1 MESFLQKYGQD
12 VTGVLSG
19 WDRLMIRGTL
29 RALAVTGGMMNYLQ
43 YVGVLLKDF
52 GSFVEKTSA
61 ALKTACFEAAGRL
74 GRPIQYL
81 PSSQIRKEE
90 VATSIARADGIT
102 QGLIGLLTCVEPCMS
117 YSIRGDRAQKKRVL
131 ERALRKCLH
140 IYYYWMDPQ
149 FGLMHARIQTWF
161 PFTIQVCLN
170 GRSWLGRQ
178 MDRLGLE
185 YHRRENCFVWLE
197 DVAAA
202 QKVMDRLLRLDW
214 PAFLN
219 KIARRVNPILSDILR
234 GYRVAYY
241 WSVYES
247 EWATD
252 VMFRSPA
259 LLAAIYP
266 SLARGAI
273 SAFGSSDVL
282 RFLGKKA
289 VARVKEVSSSYRRR
303 LEGLRVKHV
312 VGSNSVKMYD
322 KEGSVLRVETT
333 VNNPRDMKVY
343 RCGEG
348 DSEGQYTWRYMRKG
362 VVDLKRRA
370 EVSQGCNAR
379 YYAALASLDTST
391 PLGELIAPICRPSK
405 LGQSRVRGLRPW
417 AEEDLSL
424 LRTINR
430 AEYVL
435 TGFRNRDVAEALY
448 PAMMAATDRRR
459 ASARVS
465 HRLRL
470 LRAHHLIRRL
480 PRTHRYQLTS
490 RGRQIVT
497 AVIQTQEVSLAR
509 LTELAA

>member
-1 MESFLQKYGQD
+1 
-12 VTGVLSG
+12 
-19 WDRLMIRGTL
+19 
-29 RALAVTGGMMNYLQ
+29 
-43 YVGVLLKDF
+43 
-52 GSFVEKTSA
+52 
-61 ALKTACFEAAGRL
+61 
-74 GRPIQYL
+74 
-81 PSSQIRKEE
+81 
-90 VATSIARADGIT
+90 
-102 QGLIGLLTCVEPCMS
+102 
-117 YSIRGDRAQKKRVL
+117 
-131 ERALRKCLH
+131 
-140 IYYYWMDPQ
+140 
-149 FGLMHARIQTWF
+149 
-161 PFTIQVCLN
+161 
-170 GRSWLGRQ
+170 
-178 MDRLGLE
+178 
-185 YHRRENCFVWLE
+185 
-197 DVAAA
+197 
-202 QKVMDRLLRLDW
+202 
-214 PAFLN
+214 
-219 KIARRVNPILSDILR
+219 
-234 GYRVAYY
+234 
-241 WSVYES
+241 
-247 EWATD
+247 
-252 VMFRSPA
+252 
-259 LLAAIYP
+259 
-266 SLARGAI
+266 
-273 SAFGSSDVL
+273 
-282 RFLGKKA
+282 
-289 VARVKEVSSSYRRR
+289 
-303 LEGLRVKHV
+303 
-312 VGSNSVKMYD
+312 MYD

-379 YYAALASLDTST
+379 YYAALASLGTST